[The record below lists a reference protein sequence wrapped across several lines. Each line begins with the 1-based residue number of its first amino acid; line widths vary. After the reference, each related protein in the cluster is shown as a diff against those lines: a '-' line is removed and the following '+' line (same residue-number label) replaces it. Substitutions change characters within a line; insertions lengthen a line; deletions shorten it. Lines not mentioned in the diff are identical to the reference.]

1 MRIAYIDLNEE
12 FVMAVIADW
21 SSVIQLLCAYTL
33 LIKGYVDYKDGTEKE
48 AQALLS
54 NARDQL
60 NELLILEGISHD
72 APKPEPD
79 KFHWIVWKRTSLLEL
94 AGHLSF
100 MTDWY
105 YRRSK
110 AIQAADKKR
119 NLLLVVIGV
128 VALCLLLVSAA
139 AKDITVPPLLGIV
152 VALALWSPVLYIM
165 VKTWFEDRTLRSWI
179 SMSKK
184 PKNIPDPSPVPF
196 RGMYYAVTNH
206 VRRIHSDKVG
216 PLARAISL
224 GVITPAPNK

>member
-1 MRIAYIDLNEE
+1 MQALILNEE
-12 FVMAVIADW
+12 FEMAAISDW

-60 NELLILEGISHD
+60 NELLALEGISHD
-72 APKPEPD
+72 VPKPQPD

-105 YRRSK
+105 YKRNK

-119 NLLLVVIGV
+119 NLLLVIIGV
-128 VALCLLLVSAA
+128 VAFALLLVSAA
-139 AKDITVPPLLGIV
+139 AKDLPIPPLAGML
-152 VALALWSPVLYIM
+152 VALALWGPVLYIM
-165 VKTWFEDRTLRSWI
+165 VKTWLEDRTLRAWI

-184 PKNIPDPSPVPF
+184 PKSIPDPSSVPF
-196 RGMYYAVTNH
+196 RGMYYAITNH

-216 PLARAISL
+216 PIARAINL
-224 GVITPAPNK
+224 GIVAPDPAE